1 MHKEG
6 DFNIILFFI
15 NFFTIHI
22 FKKLMYNQIVE
33 ILKIENLNLGFL
45 IKNEFYQVLH
55 DINLIINKGETF
67 AVVGE
72 SGCGKSMTA
81 MSIINLLPKN
91 AKITSGKIFFNGQD
105 LLELPK
111 KEIQKIRGRRISLI
125 SQDPMT
131 SLNPL
136 YTVKEQVREV
146 VEMNSDL
153 RGKDVDKRIT
163 ELFDMVKIPNA
174 KNRLNNYPHEFSGGM
189 KQRVI
194 ISMALAAN
202 AELII
207 ADEPTTALDF
217 TVQLQI
223 MDLLEEIKKEINTSV
238 LLISHD
244 LGLVANYSQNC
255 AVMYS
260 GHIVETASTKELV
273 KNPKHPYT
281 EALINSLPNFENNTI
296 TSIDGQPPSIYEK
309 IEGCSFNPRCRYALK
324 ECFETFPASKEVN
337 ENHYIKCFV
346 K

>member
-1 MHKEG
+1 M
-6 DFNIILFFI
+6 
-15 NFFTIHI
+15 
-22 FKKLMYNQIVE
+22 E
-33 ILKIENLNLGFL
+33 ILKIENLNLGFE
-45 IKNEFYQVLH
+45 IKNNFYQVLY
-55 DINLIINKGETF
+55 DVGFLINKGETF

-81 MSIINLLPKN
+81 MSIINLLPKG
-91 AKITSGKIFFNGQD
+91 AKIISGKIFFNGQNLLD
-105 LLELPK
+105 LSP
-111 KEIQKIRGRRISLI
+111 KEIQKIRGRKISLI
-125 SQDPMT
+125 PQDPMT

-136 YTVKEQVREV
+136 YTVREQVREV

-153 RGKDVDKRIT
+153 RGSAVDKKII

-174 KNRLNNYPHEFSGGM
+174 KDRLNAYPHEFSGGM

-207 ADEPTTALDF
+207 ADEPTTALDS

-223 MDLLEEIKKEINTSV
+223 MNLLEEIKKEINTSI

-255 AVMYS
+255 AVMYC
-260 GHIVETASTKELV
+260 GHIVEKAPTKELI

-281 EALINSLPNFENNTI
+281 EALINSLPNFETNTI
-296 TSIDGQPPSIYEK
+296 TSIEGQPPSIYEK
-309 IEGCSFNPRCRYALK
+309 IQGCSFNPRCKYSVK
-324 ECFETFPASKEVN
+324 ECFESFPNLKEVC
-337 ENHYIKCFV
+337 ENHNIKCFV